1 MARQPPAHL
10 RHLPSAPGPL
20 AFLCPLRLP
29 PCFSVRPSVSSAPVA
44 LLSACLPPLPR
55 LGISFY
61 SLPSSCFPWFPP
73 WVLDL
78 AGPSYPFSPYLL
90 LGCLLRRMQGPG
102 RALQIRRTEP
112 ATAVDLSDGY
122 SSNFGHASGR
132 GILEGK
138 DSLGVGRAAILETIK

>member
-1 MARQPPAHL
+1 M
-10 RHLPSAPGPL
+10 
-20 AFLCPLRLP
+20 CV
-29 PCFSVRPSVSSAPVA
+29 CVCVCVCIKVSSHSLNSEGKSNDLGKRKRKHPYCLKSSVPTIHIS
-44 LLSACLPPLPR
+44 LLCLTLP
-55 LGISFY
+55 
-61 SLPSSCFPWFPP
+61 LPSSCFPWFPP

-90 LGCLLRRMQGPG
+90 LECLLRRMQGPG
-102 RALQIRRTEP
+102 RALQMRRTEP